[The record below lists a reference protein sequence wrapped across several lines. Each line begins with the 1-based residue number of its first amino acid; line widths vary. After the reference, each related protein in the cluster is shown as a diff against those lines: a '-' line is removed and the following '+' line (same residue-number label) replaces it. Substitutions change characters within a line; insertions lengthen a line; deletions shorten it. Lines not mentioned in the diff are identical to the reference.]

1 MLLLLVAKS
10 CLTLCKPMDC
20 SMPGFPVFYYLLEF
34 AQTHVHCVND
44 AIHPSHPLSLS
55 SLALN
60 PSQHQ
65 GANCKFFFFCWS
77 IFLADHCRSNCNSG
91 LTKPWPT
98 QRGVPKHIL
107 ASQAISFWTRM
118 GSIFTS
124 TWISYWVWTILRRV

>member
-1 MLLLLVAKS
+1 
-10 CLTLCKPMDC
+10 MDC

-65 GANCKFFFFCWS
+65 GANCKFLFFLLVNFSCRPLQVQLQFRPDKAMAHPERGAEAHIELSHVGPEWGA
-77 IFLADHCRSNCNSG
+77 FL
-91 LTKPWPT
+91 LPP
-98 QRGVPKHIL
+98 
-107 ASQAISFWTRM
+107 
-118 GSIFTS
+118 GSVIGCGPP
-124 TWISYWVWTILRRV
+124 